1 MASDIREGILKTQLR
16 KEIEAAQALQAEG
29 RFKEAGVHYDRA
41 AALHRRVGAL
51 RGVKEPEEAG
61 RALETATQ
69 YEAVGRALRN
79 PETKAQIKDADL
91 NPEIYEEVVSS
102 LIVTEK
108 PDTRWEDIGGLDE
121 VKDVIKEAIVLPF
134 IRNKPKFVKSPRTVL
149 LYGPPGTGKTML
161 AKASSNMLSAT
172 FFEAKASVLL
182 SKYFGESSKLV
193 SALFRKA
200 RKMQPSLLFIDEL
213 DALAVARTGNMNE
226 ASRRVLTEFMSEM
239 EGFSTKKEDRMI
251 IIAATNKPWDLDD
264 AMVSRFQRKL
274 FVPLPDIEARK
285 SIITLNLKGAELS
298 DISIDGIAQ
307 KTGFYSGRDIAN
319 VCEEAIIGM
328 VREQNPQ
335 LHKIIKESD
344 IEGCSIR
351 TRELTGKDFERALE
365 KIKPSVSLDDI
376 EKFKNWERSYG
387 G

>member
-1 MASDIREGILKTQLR
+1 MTSDIREGILKTQLR

-29 RFKEAGVHYDRA
+29 KFKEAGVHYDRA

-51 RGVKEPEEAG
+51 RGVREPEEAG

-79 PETKAQIKDADL
+79 PETKAQIKDADM

-161 AKASSNMLSAT
+161 AKASSNMLNAT

-274 FVPLPDIEARK
+274 FVPLPDIGARK
-285 SIITLNLKGAELS
+285 SIINLNLKGAGLS
-298 DISIDGIAQ
+298 GISIDDIAQ

-335 LHKIIKESD
+335 LHKITKESD

-351 TRELTGKDFERALE
+351 TRGLTGKDFERALE

-376 EKFKNWERSYG
+376 EKFKNWERSFG